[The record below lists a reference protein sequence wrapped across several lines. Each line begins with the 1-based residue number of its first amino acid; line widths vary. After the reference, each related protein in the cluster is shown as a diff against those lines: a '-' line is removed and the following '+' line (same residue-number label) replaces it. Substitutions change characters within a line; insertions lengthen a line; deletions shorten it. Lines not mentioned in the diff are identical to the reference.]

1 MGEREKLLLET
12 KKEIRSI
19 LLSTKSGV
27 ELPRLNKE
35 YEMFTGAKINY
46 RGMGYSSLRAFVDDI
61 PDVARQFEDGFGTIT
76 LLGVA
81 DESTRHIASLVSR
94 QRVCCQF

>member
-1 MGEREKLLLET
+1 MSEREKLILET

-27 ELPRLNKE
+27 EFTRLNRE
-35 YEMFTGAKINY
+35 YEMFTGSKINY
-46 RGMGYSSLRAFVDDI
+46 RGMGYTSLRAFVDDI
-61 PDVARQFEDGFGTIT
+61 PDVARQFDDGYGTIT

-81 DESTRHIASLVSR
+81 DETTRHIASLVSR
-94 QRVCCQF
+94 QRACCQF